1 MIVTTLDPSLL
12 GDIDMPYSN
21 HLIPD
26 RLMVAHGFKRL
37 GARLTTIATPTAASS
52 LCSAPACVSAS
63 SPACTA
69 NASAS
74 TSPSPPCKSSTFA
87 TKQAANS
94 AAASNNGPRATP
106 ASVRSP
112 WRRRWSR

>member
-37 GARLTTIATPTAASS
+37 HARLT
-52 LCSAPACVSAS
+52 
-63 SPACTA
+63 
-69 NASAS
+69 
-74 TSPSPPCKSSTFA
+74 PSPPLQRRHHPARHVPTHGELAGLHQRRVRLNQPIPSLQVVDVRY
-87 TKQAANS
+87 QAGS
-94 AAASNNGPRATP
+94 QFGSGLEQRSQSD
-106 ASVRSP
+106 ASVREIP